1 MPIIERVVGKK
12 EKKGKRIS
20 YKTTAHMKNAIKYI
34 LEEGKTDDSLI
45 GSVNLINKNNAFN
58 EFVLN
63 KMTYNKMPKSKLD
76 TSKRMIVHFVQS
88 FDPKD
93 PNITPELAK
102 KIADE
107 FASSIYFKEYQV
119 IYAVHTDAGH
129 IHTHFIINT
138 TNVTNGKAW
147 QQTANEL
154 EAMKQLSDKIALSY
168 DISIIN
174 DRSKEKGKHVENAEY
189 QAEKRGAGWKKE
201 IFHICKE
208 AKEASSSMEEFVKLL
223 NENGVKV
230 RLSESRKDITYMF
243 NDKKINSDKLGFPK
257 RGFTPFTKEALAKYF
272 AEKALN
278 KPNQNLIN
286 NKEESNINK
295 DDKYNTNKQYLY
307 ALDNIEKLLE
317 TDDIKNDGGSVGH
330 SDGSMAKMFY
340 KEESKKSKGI
350 ER

>member
-1 MPIIERVVGKK
+1 
-12 EKKGKRIS
+12 
-20 YKTTAHMKNAIKYI
+20 
-34 LEEGKTDDSLI
+34 
-45 GSVNLINKNNAFN
+45 
-58 EFVLN
+58 
-63 KMTYNKMPKSKLD
+63 
-76 TSKRMIVHFVQS
+76 
-88 FDPKD
+88 
-93 PNITPELAK
+93 
-102 KIADE
+102 
-107 FASSIYFKEYQV
+107 
-119 IYAVHTDAGH
+119 
-129 IHTHFIINT
+129 
-138 TNVTNGKAW
+138 
-147 QQTANEL
+147 
-154 EAMKQLSDKIALSY
+154 
-168 DISIIN
+168 
-174 DRSKEKGKHVENAEY
+174 
-189 QAEKRGAGWKKE
+189 
-201 IFHICKE
+201 
-208 AKEASSSMEEFVKLL
+208 MEEFVKLL

-278 KPNQNLIN
+278 KQNQNLIN

-307 ALDNIEKLLE
+307 ALDDIEKLLE